1 MVDTTCLFSDAGPL
15 STSLCFSLLPQV
27 CLSLLPLRGLP
38 STHNPVLSWLWQLS
52 GEVRGGG

>member
-1 MVDTTCLFSDAGPL
+1 MHTTCLFSDVGPL
-15 STSLCFSLLPQV
+15 STSLCSSLLPQV
-27 CLSLLPLRGLP
+27 CLSLQPLRGLP